1 MDPLSSLIEWISLYG
16 LIGLLALG
24 IFERFVPIVPS
35 YGVLVAIGIAADERV
50 WSLYTAV
57 FGSVAGSLFGSLALY
72 WLTLHLSEERV
83 HRMLLWVGRMTGIS
97 APRIDRSIVLFR
109 EHQRG
114 LSFGMQLVPSIRLIS
129 PIIAG
134 MFRADGRAFAIATL
148 LGIPMSAWK
157 PMRPHWRCRWSW
169 CCSWSSWGWHCSGA
183 GTTSAPAA
191 TEIGTDAC
199 LRPGRTAPCI
209 QIIPLWLILSGVPV
223 SPHIPWGYFLQHPR
237 GVTIQ

>member
-97 APRIDRSIVLFR
+97 APRIERSIVLFR

-148 LGIPMSAWK
+148 LGILSWNGLFIAVGYIASNVSVETNASTLALQVVVVLLLVELGLALL
-157 PMRPHWRCRWSW
+157 WRWYHQR
-169 CCSWSSWGWHCSGA
+169 SSRH
-183 GTTSAPAA
+183 
-191 TEIGTDAC
+191 
-199 LRPGRTAPCI
+199 
-209 QIIPLWLILSGVPV
+209 
-223 SPHIPWGYFLQHPR
+223 
-237 GVTIQ
+237 

>member
-16 LIGLLALG
+16 VIGLLALG

-50 WSLYTAV
+50 WSVWTAV
-57 FGSVAGSLFGSLALY
+57 FGSVAGSLLGSLALY

-97 APRIDRSIVLFR
+97 APRIERSIVLFR

-134 MFRADGRAFAIATL
+134 MFRADANAFAIATL
-148 LGIPMSAWK
+148 LGILSWNGLFIAVGYIASNVTVETNASTLALQVVVVLLLVELGLALL
-157 PMRPHWRCRWSW
+157 WRWYHQR
-169 CCSWSSWGWHCSGA
+169 
-183 GTTSAPAA
+183 T
-191 TEIGTDAC
+191 
-199 LRPGRTAPCI
+199 GRK
-209 QIIPLWLILSGVPV
+209 
-223 SPHIPWGYFLQHPR
+223 
-237 GVTIQ
+237 

>member
-16 LIGLLALG
+16 VIGLLALG

-50 WSLYTAV
+50 WSVWTAV

-97 APRIDRSIVLFR
+97 APRIERSIVLFH

-114 LSFGMQLVPSIRLIS
+114 LSYGMQLVPSIRLIS

-134 MFRADGRAFAIATL
+134 MFRADANAFAIATL
-148 LGIPMSAWK
+148 LGILSWNGLFIAVGYIASNITVETNASTLALQVVVVLLVVELGLALL
-157 PMRPHWRCRWSW
+157 WRWYHQR
-169 CCSWSSWGWHCSGA
+169 SG
-183 GTTSAPAA
+183 
-191 TEIGTDAC
+191 
-199 LRPGRTAPCI
+199 RN
-209 QIIPLWLILSGVPV
+209 
-223 SPHIPWGYFLQHPR
+223 
-237 GVTIQ
+237 

>member
-16 LIGLLALG
+16 LFGLLALG
-24 IFERFVPIVPS
+24 VFERFVPIVPS

-134 MFRADGRAFAIATL
+134 MFRADANAFAIATL
-148 LGIPMSAWK
+148 LGILSWNGLFIAVGYIASNVSVETNASTLALQVVVVLLVVELGLALL
-157 PMRPHWRCRWSW
+157 WRWYHQR
-169 CCSWSSWGWHCSGA
+169 SSRH
-183 GTTSAPAA
+183 
-191 TEIGTDAC
+191 
-199 LRPGRTAPCI
+199 
-209 QIIPLWLILSGVPV
+209 
-223 SPHIPWGYFLQHPR
+223 
-237 GVTIQ
+237 

>member
-24 IFERFVPIVPS
+24 VFERFVPIVPS

-148 LGIPMSAWK
+148 LGILSWNGLFIAVGYIASNVSVETNASTLALQVVVVLLLVELGLALL
-157 PMRPHWRCRWSW
+157 WRWYHQR
-169 CCSWSSWGWHCSGA
+169 SSRH
-183 GTTSAPAA
+183 
-191 TEIGTDAC
+191 
-199 LRPGRTAPCI
+199 
-209 QIIPLWLILSGVPV
+209 
-223 SPHIPWGYFLQHPR
+223 
-237 GVTIQ
+237 

>member
-24 IFERFVPIVPS
+24 VFERFVPVVPS
-35 YGVLVAIGIAADERV
+35 YGVLVAIGIAANERV

-148 LGIPMSAWK
+148 LGILSWNGLFIAVGYIASNVSVETNASTLALQVVVVLLLVELGLALL
-157 PMRPHWRCRWSW
+157 WRWYHQR
-169 CCSWSSWGWHCSGA
+169 SSRH
-183 GTTSAPAA
+183 
-191 TEIGTDAC
+191 
-199 LRPGRTAPCI
+199 
-209 QIIPLWLILSGVPV
+209 
-223 SPHIPWGYFLQHPR
+223 
-237 GVTIQ
+237 

>member
-134 MFRADGRAFAIATL
+134 MFRADANAFAIATL
-148 LGIPMSAWK
+148 LGILSWNGLFIAVGYIASNVSVETNASTLALQVVVVLLLVELGLALL
-157 PMRPHWRCRWSW
+157 WRWYHQR
-169 CCSWSSWGWHCSGA
+169 SSRH
-183 GTTSAPAA
+183 
-191 TEIGTDAC
+191 
-199 LRPGRTAPCI
+199 
-209 QIIPLWLILSGVPV
+209 
-223 SPHIPWGYFLQHPR
+223 
-237 GVTIQ
+237 

>member
-148 LGIPMSAWK
+148 LGILSWNGLFIAVGYIASNVSVETNASTLALQVVVVLLLVELGLALL
-157 PMRPHWRCRWSW
+157 WRWYHQR
-169 CCSWSSWGWHCSGA
+169 SSRH
-183 GTTSAPAA
+183 
-191 TEIGTDAC
+191 
-199 LRPGRTAPCI
+199 
-209 QIIPLWLILSGVPV
+209 
-223 SPHIPWGYFLQHPR
+223 
-237 GVTIQ
+237 

>member
-1 MDPLSSLIEWISLYG
+1 MDPLSALIDWISLYG
-16 LIGLLALG
+16 VFGLLALG

-50 WSLYTAV
+50 WSVWTAV

-97 APRIDRSIVLFR
+97 APRIERSIVLFR
-109 EHQRG
+109 EHQRE

-134 MFRADGRAFAIATL
+134 MFRADANAFAIATL
-148 LGIPMSAWK
+148 LGILSWNGLFIAVGYIASNVTVETNASTLALQVVVLLLLVELGLALL
-157 PMRPHWRCRWSW
+157 WRWYHQR
-169 CCSWSSWGWHCSGA
+169 SG
-183 GTTSAPAA
+183 
-191 TEIGTDAC
+191 
-199 LRPGRTAPCI
+199 R
-209 QIIPLWLILSGVPV
+209 
-223 SPHIPWGYFLQHPR
+223 H
-237 GVTIQ
+237 

>member
-1 MDPLSSLIEWISLYG
+1 MDPLSSLIDWISLYG
-16 LIGLLALG
+16 VFGLLALG

-50 WSLYTAV
+50 WSVWTAV

-97 APRIDRSIVLFR
+97 APRIERSIVLFR

-134 MFRADGRAFAIATL
+134 MFRADANAFAIATL
-148 LGIPMSAWK
+148 LGILSWNGLFIAVGYIASNVTVETNASTLALQVVVVLLVVELGLAML
-157 PMRPHWRCRWSW
+157 WRWYHQR
-169 CCSWSSWGWHCSGA
+169 SGR
-183 GTTSAPAA
+183 
-191 TEIGTDAC
+191 D
-199 LRPGRTAPCI
+199 
-209 QIIPLWLILSGVPV
+209 
-223 SPHIPWGYFLQHPR
+223 
-237 GVTIQ
+237 

>member
-24 IFERFVPIVPS
+24 VFERFVPIVPS

-148 LGIPMSAWK
+148 LGILSWNGLFIAVGYIASNVSVETNASTLALQVVVVLLVVELGLALL
-157 PMRPHWRCRWSW
+157 WRWYHQR
-169 CCSWSSWGWHCSGA
+169 SSRH
-183 GTTSAPAA
+183 
-191 TEIGTDAC
+191 
-199 LRPGRTAPCI
+199 
-209 QIIPLWLILSGVPV
+209 
-223 SPHIPWGYFLQHPR
+223 
-237 GVTIQ
+237 

>member
-16 LIGLLALG
+16 LFGLLALG
-24 IFERFVPIVPS
+24 VFERFVPIVPS

-109 EHQRG
+109 EHQRS

-129 PIIAG
+129 PLIAG
-134 MFRADGRAFAIATL
+134 MFRADANAFAIATL
-148 LGIPMSAWK
+148 LGILSWNGLFIAVGYIASNLSVQANASTLALQVVVVLLAVELGLALM
-157 PMRPHWRCRWSW
+157 WRWYHQR
-169 CCSWSSWGWHCSGA
+169 SS
-183 GTTSAPAA
+183 
-191 TEIGTDAC
+191 
-199 LRPGRTAPCI
+199 RR
-209 QIIPLWLILSGVPV
+209 
-223 SPHIPWGYFLQHPR
+223 
-237 GVTIQ
+237 

>member
-1 MDPLSSLIEWISLYG
+1 MDPLSSLIEWISIYG
-16 LIGLLALG
+16 VFGLLALG
-24 IFERFVPIVPS
+24 VFERFVPILPS

-50 WSLYTAV
+50 WSVSTAV

-109 EHQRG
+109 QHQRG

-134 MFRADGRAFAIATL
+134 MFRADASAFAIATL
-148 LGIPMSAWK
+148 LGILSWNGLFIAVGYVASSLTVETNASTLALQVVVLLLAVELALALL
-157 PMRPHWRCRWSW
+157 WR
-169 CCSWSSWGWHCSGA
+169 WHHQRSG
-183 GTTSAPAA
+183 
-191 TEIGTDAC
+191 
-199 LRPGRTAPCI
+199 R
-209 QIIPLWLILSGVPV
+209 Q
-223 SPHIPWGYFLQHPR
+223 
-237 GVTIQ
+237 

>member
-16 LIGLLALG
+16 LFGLLALG
-24 IFERFVPIVPS
+24 VFERFVPIVPS

-134 MFRADGRAFAIATL
+134 MFRADANAFAIATL
-148 LGIPMSAWK
+148 LGILSWNGLFIAVGYIASNVSVETNASTLALQVVVVLLVVELGLALL
-157 PMRPHWRCRWSW
+157 WRWYHQRF
-169 CCSWSSWGWHCSGA
+169 
-183 GTTSAPAA
+183 
-191 TEIGTDAC
+191 
-199 LRPGRTAPCI
+199 GR
-209 QIIPLWLILSGVPV
+209 
-223 SPHIPWGYFLQHPR
+223 R
-237 GVTIQ
+237 

>member
-1 MDPLSSLIEWISLYG
+1 MDPLSSLIDWISLYG
-16 LIGLLALG
+16 VFGLLALG
-24 IFERFVPIVPS
+24 VFERFVPIVPS

-50 WSLYTAV
+50 WSVWTAV

-97 APRIDRSIVLFR
+97 APRIERSIVLFR

-134 MFRADGRAFAIATL
+134 MFRADANAFAIATL
-148 LGIPMSAWK
+148 LGILSWNGLFIAVGCIASNVTVETNASTLALQVVVVLLLVELGLALL
-157 PMRPHWRCRWSW
+157 WRWYHQRSDR
-169 CCSWSSWGWHCSGA
+169 H
-183 GTTSAPAA
+183 
-191 TEIGTDAC
+191 
-199 LRPGRTAPCI
+199 
-209 QIIPLWLILSGVPV
+209 
-223 SPHIPWGYFLQHPR
+223 
-237 GVTIQ
+237 